1 MEKTGA
7 FTSPGP
13 SHLSN
18 AKFLFT
24 ENSPPNMERGGQAY
38 VWEGDSGFLSKV
50 EENGEL
56 GQAL

>member
-1 MEKTGA
+1 
-7 FTSPGP
+7 
-13 SHLSN
+13 
-18 AKFLFT
+18 
-24 ENSPPNMERGGQAY
+24 MERGGQAY